1 MFCPKCGKINPD
13 NNTECSGCNAPL
25 GENIVKAP
33 SKKGKV
39 WKFAVVLAIIVVVA
53 AVLIL
58 SGCSA
63 PDGDMSF

>member
-13 NNTECSGCNAPL
+13 NNTQCSGCGAPL
-25 GENIVKAP
+25 GEAVAAP

-39 WKFAVVLAIIVVVA
+39 WKIAVVLVIVVVA
-53 AVLIL
+53 LAVLFL

>member
-13 NNTECSGCNAPL
+13 NNIECSGCGTPL
-25 GENIVKAP
+25 GEKVAKKTQ
-33 SKKGKV
+33 KKGKV
-39 WKFAVVLAIIVVVA
+39 WKIMAVLAIVVIALV
-53 AVLIL
+53 VLIL